1 MRVSLFYDRRIV
13 ESFYLGPER
22 GIWSPP
28 RAAQL
33 QTVGFH
39 EGHGRVEHHT
49 HQLDGSVRRVPR
61 QLVHHV
67 HLGPQIFSVALHWK
81 GEMDIYIVTLILF
94 LYIIKANKKK
104 KIENEQILRRVSTF
118 FF

>member
-13 ESFYLGPER
+13 ESFTLVQSAGYGALLGH
-22 GIWSPP
+22 
-28 RAAQL
+28 AQL